1 LAFTTIIFPMVAAT
15 CLTLAAVHVMV
26 WLQARDSRDSLMFS
40 VAAAAAAATVL
51 LELFLLHSRTPET
64 YGVVLRWMHLPVAT
78 VVIALMWFLRLYLKA
93 GRTWLIW
100 LVTTLRLMVLLV
112 NFIHSPNATF
122 TDITGLHEFVFLGES
137 VSVPEGVQSP
147 WRLVSGLSN
156 VLFIGYTLDAS
167 FQARRKRTR
176 PRPLFL
182 GGVVVCAA
190 LFTQV
195 FANLMARGIL
205 PAPFI
210 GIGFLVILLPVAV
223 ELGVDLSRVRNL
235 ARELRDSRER
245 MRMASRAA
253 NLRLW
258 EWDIGRDRIWSYFNG
273 TERDG
278 DSFPEPLTF
287 DRFLQTIHHDDR
299 EAVQGLFDRAI
310 SGDSDIDAEF
320 RIVRPDG
327 QVRWIAVCGG
337 QQEHDMSGPPHSLYG
352 VSRDITERK
361 LIAAELQQQRN
372 QLSHIQRVAATEQ
385 LSAVLAHEINQP
397 LGAILRNVEAA
408 ELLLQNESPDID
420 EVRDIITDV
429 KLDVR
434 RAALVIEGLGSLMK
448 RQEFAVEALPITD
461 IINSTAELLRAVV
474 EDRQATLHVDL
485 QPGLPWISGDRIHL
499 QQVLLNLMMNGLEA
513 MDRMTHGEKTLV
525 VRASQPR
532 QGIVEV
538 AVIDRGLGIPP
549 AELPNLFEPFHTTK
563 ATGLGIGLAISRTII
578 ELHDGRLWGENNPEG
593 GAIFRFT
600 LRPTELGDES

>member
-1 LAFTTIIFPMVAAT
+1 M
-15 CLTLAAVHVMV
+15 
-26 WLQARDSRDSLMFS
+26 
-40 VAAAAAAATVL
+40 
-51 LELFLLHSRTPET
+51 LELSLLHSRTPET

-100 LVTTLRLMVLLV
+100 LVTALRLMVLLV

-122 TDITGLHEFVFLGES
+122 TDITGLHEIVFLGES
-137 VSVPEGVQSP
+137 VSVPDGVQSP
-147 WRLVSGLSN
+147 WRLVTGISN

-190 LFTQV
+190 LLTQV

-245 MRMASRAA
+245 MRLASRAA

-310 SGDSDIDAEF
+310 SGDSEVDAEF

-337 QQEHDMSGPPHSLYG
+337 QQESS
-352 VSRDITERK
+352 
-361 LIAAELQQQRN
+361 
-372 QLSHIQRVAATEQ
+372 
-385 LSAVLAHEINQP
+385 
-397 LGAILRNVEAA
+397 
-408 ELLLQNESPDID
+408 
-420 EVRDIITDV
+420 
-429 KLDVR
+429 
-434 RAALVIEGLGSLMK
+434 
-448 RQEFAVEALPITD
+448 
-461 IINSTAELLRAVV
+461 
-474 EDRQATLHVDL
+474 
-485 QPGLPWISGDRIHL
+485 GLPPPNSC
-499 QQVLLNLMMNGLEA
+499 
-513 MDRMTHGEKTLV
+513 
-525 VRASQPR
+525 PR
-532 QGIVEV
+532 
-538 AVIDRGLGIPP
+538 PW
-549 AELPNLFEPFHTTK
+549 HT
-563 ATGLGIGLAISRTII
+563 R
-578 ELHDGRLWGENNPEG
+578 
-593 GAIFRFT
+593 
-600 LRPTELGDES
+600 